1 LELHLP
7 LLEASA
13 VIKLLLEHKVVTDKA
28 MLVATQTKMTVVME
42 PTLVMV
48 VLMVVVK
55 VGLQIVKVAQ
65 TTTLLPTVL

>member
-1 LELHLP
+1 M
-7 LLEASA
+7 
-13 VIKLLLEHKVVTDKA
+13 IKLLLEHKVVTDKA